1 MQVIIFKN
9 IDGLGMQG
17 DVVNVKPGHFRNY
30 LSPYGFAVEA
40 SASNLK
46 RLEAKRN
53 KLRAEAEKQ
62 RQAARAYADR
72 LAESQVKFIL
82 KSPDGTKLFGS
93 VHNHEIADQL
103 VAQGYEIEKRQ
114 VLGEPLKTVGEHK
127 VRIRLTGGVDA
138 TITVVIEAEP
148 IPQLERP
155 VRNRYDDDEDDAPV
169 ARKAAEEAAADP
181 AAAAEP
187 VAAEAAATEA
197 NEEA

>member
-1 MQVIIFKN
+1 MQVIIFQN

-30 LSPYGFAVEA
+30 LSPYGIAVEA
-40 SASNLK
+40 SATNLK

-72 LAESQVKFIL
+72 LAEAEVKFVL

-93 VHNHEIADQL
+93 VHNHEIAEQL
-103 VAQGYEIEKRQ
+103 VAQGFEIEKRQ

-127 VRIRLTGGVDA
+127 VRVRLSGGVDA
-138 TITVVIEAEP
+138 TVTVVIEAEP
-148 IPQLERP
+148 LPQLERVARP
-155 VRNRYDDDEDDAPV
+155 VRDEDDAPV
-169 ARKAAEEAAADP
+169 AGDEPAAEE
-181 AAAAEP
+181 
-187 VAAEAAATEA
+187 VAAEAESTEQA
-197 NEEA
+197 

>member
-30 LSPYGFAVEA
+30 LNPYGMAVEA
-40 SASNLK
+40 TATNLK

-72 LAESQVKFIL
+72 LAEAQVKFVL

-93 VHNHEIADQL
+93 VHSHEIVEQL
-103 VAQGYEIEKRQ
+103 VAQGFEIEKRQ
-114 VLGEPLKTVGEHK
+114 ILGEPLKTVGEHK
-127 VRIRLTGGVDA
+127 VRVRLSGGVDA
-138 TITVVIEAEP
+138 QVTVVVEAEP
-148 IPQLERP
+148 LPQIERP
-155 VRNRYDDDEDDAPV
+155 ARIVADEDEIPAV
-169 ARKAAEEAAADP
+169 AEAAEGGEAEA
-181 AAAAEP
+181 
-187 VAAEAAATEA
+187 VAAEAG
-197 NEEA
+197 EEA